1 MLFFTAVSPEALE
14 LLREVQRLTVL
25 NDFYLVGGTALALN
39 YGHRISVDLDF
50 FTDKE
55 FDTRALI
62 DSLKD
67 KFPIRVLS
75 QVKNSLTIDLRS
87 VKTDFIRHN
96 YPLLK
101 PIVRVNEIKM
111 ASVEDIAA
119 MKFNSTMNRG
129 SKKDFYDIYELL
141 NHFSLQELLT
151 LYISKYD
158 FSSQLIVLKSLVYF
172 DDADQEPDPVLT
184 KPTSW
189 EMIKKRIT
197 EAVRAL
203 TNK

>member
-1 MLFFTAVSPEALE
+1 MLFISAISSEALE
-14 LLREVQRLTVL
+14 LLKEVQGLPIL
-25 NDFYLVGGTALALN
+25 NDFYLVGGTALSLR

-55 FDTRALI
+55 FDTNSLI
-62 DSLKD
+62 DTLRAKYN
-67 KFPIRVLS
+67 IRVLS
-75 QVKNSLTIDLRS
+75 QAKNSLTLDLRS

-101 PIVRVNEIKM
+101 PVVEAEKIRM

-119 MKFNSTMNRG
+119 MKLNSMMNRG

-141 NHFSLQELLT
+141 NHFTLPELISFYT
-151 LYISKYD
+151 SKYD
-158 FSSQLIVLKSLVYF
+158 FSSQFILLKSLVYF
-172 DDADQEPDPVLT
+172 DDAEPEPDPVSI

-189 EMIKKRIT
+189 NLVKQKIS
-197 EAVRAL
+197 EAVCF
-203 TNK
+203 